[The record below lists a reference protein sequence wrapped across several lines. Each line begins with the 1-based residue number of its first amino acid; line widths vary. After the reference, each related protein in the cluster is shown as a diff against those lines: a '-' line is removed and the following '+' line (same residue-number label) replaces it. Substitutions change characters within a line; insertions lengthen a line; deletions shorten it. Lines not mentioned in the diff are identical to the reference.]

1 MSGVLRENVEFKGVQ
16 KFSYPFQSRRDKMPC
31 ESTTNEQ
38 LVADIRSGINVRQ
51 NMQQLWI
58 RNQGII
64 RKLANKYSSIF
75 SMEFDDL
82 YQEAY
87 FALVE
92 AVNHYNSSKDTSFLS
107 YSILWFRQKMIRYC
121 QNNGCTVQIPVD
133 VSQELHQYNRFINL
147 FFQNNGRNPTD
158 TEIRHYLGINEE
170 SLKRIQKAARMTQI
184 GSLDDPVNEDG
195 IPLGE
200 LIPDAYDLEEIVL
213 DVLNH
218 EKLQE
223 ILWPMVDELPDL
235 QGNVLKLRYQK
246 SATLQATSDALGIP
260 FSRAR
265 AIEQDALRALSRP
278 SRRRKL
284 EPYLPETIES
294 RAYRGSVNTF
304 NYTWTSSTESSA
316 LKLIGEE

>member
-1 MSGVLRENVEFKGVQ
+1 MS
-16 KFSYPFQSRRDKMPC
+16 Y
-31 ESTTNEQ
+31 ESTTNEE
-38 LVADIRSGINVRQ
+38 LVADIRSGIDAKK

-58 RNQGII
+58 QNQGII
-64 RKLANKYSSIF
+64 RKLANKYSSSF
-75 SMEFDDL
+75 SVEFDDV

-87 FALVE
+87 FGLVE
-92 AVNHYNSSKDTSFLS
+92 AVDHYDSSKDASFLS
-107 YSILWFRQKMIRYC
+107 YSILWLRQKMIRYC

-147 FFQNNGRNPTD
+147 FFQNNGRNPAD
-158 TEIRHYLGINEE
+158 AEIRHYLGINEE
-170 SLKRIQKAARMTQI
+170 SLNRIQKAARITQI
-184 GSLDDPVNEDG
+184 GSLDEPVNEDG
-195 IPLGE
+195 VSLGE
-200 LIPDAYDLEEIVL
+200 LVPDAYDLEEIVL
-213 DVLNH
+213 DVLDH
-218 EKLQE
+218 EKLRE

-235 QGNVLKLRYQK
+235 QGNVLRLRYRQG
-246 SATLQATSDALGIP
+246 ATLQATSDALGIP

-284 EPYLPETIES
+284 KPYLPEAIES

>member
-1 MSGVLRENVEFKGVQ
+1 
-16 KFSYPFQSRRDKMPC
+16 MPC
-31 ESTTNEQ
+31 ESTTNEK
-38 LVADIRSGINVRQ
+38 LVADIRSGINVEK

-58 RNQGII
+58 QNQGII
-64 RKLANKYSSIF
+64 RKLANKYSSSF
-75 SMEFDDL
+75 SVEFDDV

-87 FALVE
+87 FGLVE
-92 AVNHYNSSKDTSFLS
+92 AVAHYDSSKDASFLS
-107 YSILWFRQKMIRYC
+107 YSILWLRQKMIRYC

-133 VSQELHQYNRFINL
+133 VSQELHQYNRFVNL

-158 TEIRHYLGINEE
+158 AEIRHYLGINEE

-184 GSLDDPVNEDG
+184 GSLDEPVNEDG
-195 IPLGE
+195 VSLGE
-200 LIPDAYDLEEIVL
+200 LIPDAYNLEEIVL
-213 DVLNH
+213 DVLDH
-218 EKLQE
+218 EKLRE

-235 QGNVLKLRYQK
+235 QGNVLRLRYRQG
-246 SATLQATSDALGIP
+246 ATLQATSDALGIP

-284 EPYLPETIES
+284 ESYLPETIES

>member
-1 MSGVLRENVEFKGVQ
+1 
-16 KFSYPFQSRRDKMPC
+16 
-31 ESTTNEQ
+31 
-38 LVADIRSGINVRQ
+38 
-51 NMQQLWI
+51 MQQLWI
-58 RNQGII
+58 QNQGII
-64 RKLANKYSSIF
+64 RKLAKKSSSSF
-75 SMEFDDL
+75 SVEFDDV

-87 FALVE
+87 FGLVE
-92 AVNHYNSSKDTSFLS
+92 AVAHYDSSKDASFLS
-107 YSILWFRQKMIRYC
+107 YSILWLRQKMIRYC
-121 QNNGCTVQIPVD
+121 QNNGCTMQIPVD

-158 TEIRHYLGINEE
+158 AEIRHYLGINEE
-170 SLKRIQKAARMTQI
+170 SLNRIQKAARITQI
-184 GSLDDPVNEDG
+184 GSLDEPVNEDG
-195 IPLGE
+195 VSLGE
-200 LIPDAYDLEEIVL
+200 LVPDAYDLEEIVL
-213 DVLNH
+213 DVLDH
-218 EKLQE
+218 EKLRE

-235 QGNVLKLRYQK
+235 QGNVLRLRYRQG
-246 SATLQATSDALGIP
+246 ATLQATSDALGIP

-284 EPYLPETIES
+284 EPYLPEAIES

>member
-1 MSGVLRENVEFKGVQ
+1 MS
-16 KFSYPFQSRRDKMPC
+16 C
-31 ESTTNEQ
+31 ESTTNEK
-38 LVADIRSGINVRQ
+38 LVADIRSGINVKQ

-58 RNQGII
+58 QNQGII
-64 RKLANKYSSIF
+64 RKLANKYSSSF
-75 SMEFDDL
+75 SVEFDDL

-87 FALVE
+87 FGLVE
-92 AVNHYNSSKDTSFLS
+92 AVAHYDSSKDASFLS
-107 YSILWFRQKMIRYC
+107 YSILWLRQKMIRYC

-133 VSQELHQYNRFINL
+133 VSQELLQYNRFVNL

-158 TEIRHYLGINEE
+158 AEIRHYLGINEE

-184 GSLDDPVNEDG
+184 GSLDEPVNEDDTS
-195 IPLGE
+195 LVE
-200 LIPDAYDLEEIVL
+200 LIPDAYNLEEIVL
-213 DVLNH
+213 DVLDH
-218 EKLQE
+218 EKLRE

-235 QGNVLKLRYQK
+235 QGNVLRLRYRQG
-246 SATLQATSDALGIP
+246 ATLQATSDALGIP

-294 RAYRGSVNTF
+294 RAYRGSVKVF
-304 NYTWTSSTESSA
+304 NSTWTSSTEDSA

>member
-1 MSGVLRENVEFKGVQ
+1 MS
-16 KFSYPFQSRRDKMPC
+16 Y
-31 ESTTNEQ
+31 ESTTNEE
-38 LVADIRSGINVRQ
+38 LVADIRSGIDAKK

-58 RNQGII
+58 QNQGII
-64 RKLANKYSSIF
+64 RKLANKYSSSF
-75 SMEFDDL
+75 SMEFDDV

-87 FALVE
+87 FGLVE
-92 AVNHYNSSKDTSFLS
+92 AVAHYDSSKDASFLS

-133 VSQELHQYNRFINL
+133 VSQELLQYNRFVNL

-158 TEIRHYLGINEE
+158 AEIRHYLGINEE

-184 GSLDDPVNEDG
+184 GSLDEPVNEDDTS
-195 IPLGE
+195 LVE

-213 DVLNH
+213 DVLDH
-218 EKLQE
+218 EKLRE

-235 QGNVLKLRYQK
+235 QGNVLKLRYRQG
-246 SATLQATSDALGIP
+246 ATLQATSDALGIP

-294 RAYRGSVNTF
+294 RAYRGSVKVF
-304 NYTWTSSTESSA
+304 NSTWTSSTEDSA

>member
-1 MSGVLRENVEFKGVQ
+1 
-16 KFSYPFQSRRDKMPC
+16 MPC
-31 ESTTNEQ
+31 ESTTNEK
-38 LVADIRSGINVRQ
+38 LVADIRSGIDAKK

-58 RNQGII
+58 QNQGII
-64 RKLANKYSSIF
+64 RKLANKYSSSF
-75 SMEFDDL
+75 SVEFDDV

-87 FALVE
+87 FGLVE
-92 AVNHYNSSKDTSFLS
+92 AVAHYDSSKDASFLS
-107 YSILWFRQKMIRYC
+107 YSILWLRQKMIRYC

-147 FFQNNGRNPTD
+147 FFQSNGRNPTD
-158 TEIRHYLGINEE
+158 AEIRHYLGINEE
-170 SLKRIQKAARMTQI
+170 ILKRIQKAARMTQI
-184 GSLDDPVNEDG
+184 GSLDEPVNEDG
-195 IPLGE
+195 VSLGE
-200 LIPDAYDLEEIVL
+200 LVPDAYNLEEIVL
-213 DVLNH
+213 DVLDH

-235 QGNVLKLRYQK
+235 QGNVLKLRYRQG
-246 SATLQATSDALGIP
+246 ATLQATSDALGIP

>member
-1 MSGVLRENVEFKGVQ
+1 
-16 KFSYPFQSRRDKMPC
+16 MPC

-38 LVADIRSGINVRQ
+38 LVADIRSGINVEK

-64 RKLANKYSSIF
+64 RKLANKYSSSF
-75 SMEFDDL
+75 SVEFDDV

-87 FALVE
+87 FGLVE
-92 AVNHYNSSKDTSFLS
+92 AVAHYDSGKDASFLS
-107 YSILWFRQKMIRYC
+107 YSILWLRQKMIRYC
-121 QNNGCTVQIPVD
+121 QNNGCTVQIPID
-133 VSQELHQYNRFINL
+133 VRQELLQHNRFVNL

-158 TEIRHYLGINEE
+158 AEICRYLGISEE

-184 GSLDDPVNEDG
+184 GSLDEPVNEDDTS
-195 IPLGE
+195 LVE

-213 DVLNH
+213 DVLDH

-294 RAYRGSVNTF
+294 RAYRGSVKVF
-304 NYTWTSSTESSA
+304 NSTWTSSTEDSA

>member
-1 MSGVLRENVEFKGVQ
+1 MS
-16 KFSYPFQSRRDKMPC
+16 C
-31 ESTTNEQ
+31 ESTTNEK
-38 LVADIRSGINVRQ
+38 LVAAIRSGINVKQ

-64 RKLANKYSSIF
+64 RKLANKYSSSF
-75 SMEFDDL
+75 SVEFDDV

-87 FALVE
+87 FGLVE
-92 AVNHYNSSKDTSFLS
+92 AVAHYDSSKDASFLS

-133 VSQELHQYNRFINL
+133 VSQELLQYNRFVNL

-158 TEIRHYLGINEE
+158 AEICRYLGISEE

-184 GSLDDPVNEDG
+184 GSLDEPVNEDDTS
-195 IPLGE
+195 LVE

-213 DVLNH
+213 DVLDH
-218 EKLQE
+218 ENLRE

-235 QGNVLKLRYQK
+235 QGNVLRLRYRQG
-246 SATLQATSDALGIP
+246 ATLQATSDVLGIP

-294 RAYRGSVNTF
+294 RAYRGSVKVF
-304 NYTWTSSTESSA
+304 NSTWTSSTESSA